1 LLPGDSERNMT
12 IFKEMH
18 GFNAEGQKKTLE
30 EVGEIFGVTR
40 ERIRQILKNIFLNLE
55 YRGIEVDREALKE
68 YRWRIQE
75 LEKLAGMSMELDI

>member
-1 LLPGDSERNMT
+1 MT